1 MRPRRILLGVL
12 RERPAAAWIFGALM
26 GALVVT
32 SASIGVLGMFTLLV
46 ALVIAL
52 LLAFG
57 SRQPA
62 MGGGLVLAIGL
73 WMTYGHFE
81 MIHRCVVDNSTSCT
95 VVDAGGTAYPA
106 IAFVIAGVV
115 LSVYALGKR
124 SVRGGE

>member
-1 MRPRRILLGVL
+1 M
-12 RERPAAAWIFGALM
+12 RERPAAAWIFGALL
-26 GALVVT
+26 GGLVVLT
-32 SASIGVLGMFTLLV
+32 ASLGIVGMFTLLV
-46 ALVIAL
+46 ALVVAL
-52 LLAFG
+52 VLAFM

-81 MIHRCVVDNSTSCT
+81 MIRRCVDNSTSCT

-115 LSVYALGKR
+115 LSLYGLGKR

>member
-1 MRPRRILLGVL
+1 ML
-12 RERPAAAWIFGALM
+12 RERPAAAWVFGALM
-26 GALVVT
+26 GVLVVV
-32 SASIGVLGMFTLLV
+32 SASIGVVGTFTLLIALVV
-46 ALVIAL
+46 ALV
-52 LLAFG
+52 LAFA

-73 WMTYGHFE
+73 WMVYGHFE
-81 MIHRCVVDNSTSCT
+81 MIRRCVVENSTSCT
-95 VVDAGGTAYPA
+95 VVDSGGTAYPA